1 MPLLAHLSE
10 ESIGRLAD
18 ALQHVHVAAGET
30 VVAEGDESSG
40 RCFIVEQGALRVES
54 SGSSSSAAAAP
65 QGSYELGVGDCF
77 GGEALRPD
85 EVAGR
90 QPASV
95 VAVEDARLLVMDR
108 ATALRLVFA
117 GDWEGEGS
125 GGSGEAPAA
134 AAGVEEEEEGEGR
147 ELQGR

>member
-1 MPLLAHLSE
+1 VPLLAHLSE

-54 SGSSSSAAAAP
+54 SSSSSSGAAAL
-65 QGSYELGVGDCF
+65 GSYVLGVGDCF

-125 GGSGEAPAA
+125 GGEAPAA
-134 AAGVEEEEEGEGR
+134 AAGVEEEEEEEEEE